1 MHAQIYPLLLKQD
14 NNNGTFSKADYHMQ
28 EEPVEFLQRNA
39 ISHNAHFKTGQL
51 GIHNSDI
58 YDYIDYIGPSFAGS
72 TTEN

>member
-1 MHAQIYPLLLKQD
+1 
-14 NNNGTFSKADYHMQ
+14 MQ